1 MEVSFWL
8 PWQRRSESIEEEIFA
23 LEVAVVVVVVVEV
36 VTGEG
41 LRSRVITEI
50 SKNSIHL
57 D

>member
-1 MEVSFWL
+1 MEISFWL

-23 LEVAVVVVVVVEV
+23 LEVAVVVVVEV

>member
-1 MEVSFWL
+1 MEISFWL

-23 LEVAVVVVVVVEV
+23 LEVAVVVVVVEV